1 MSSNDMGGLP
11 GAGAMNDTL
20 EFVRNMWGAM
30 KIPGMSMP
38 SMSPDEINKQ
48 ITDLKAV
55 ESWLQMNMN
64 MLRTTIQTLEV
75 QSATLSAIHTM
86 GQSFSG
92 AGASRAG
99 FDSKPSFESP
109 FDKPLSKSA
118 ETAAAASAEASAD
131 TSGQASSLMPD
142 PAAFAAQFANPAVWW
157 NTVQDQF
164 AQAVNQVVAP
174 AKKSAGRNP
183 AAAKKAPAKKTASNA
198 KKTTASRSTKK
209 SKM

>member
-11 GAGAMNDTL
+11 GSGAMKDTL

-38 SMSPDEINKQ
+38 SMSPDDINKQ

-75 QSATLSAIHTM
+75 QSATLSAIQAM
-86 GQSFSG
+86 GQSFSQPG
-92 AGASRAG
+92 AGRPATEA
-99 FDSKPSFESP
+99 KPGFESP
-109 FDKPLSKSA
+109 FEKSADKTDKPA
-118 ETAAAASAEASAD
+118 PGMPD
-131 TSGQASSLMPD
+131 TSAL
-142 PAAFAAQFANPAVWW
+142 AAQFANTALWW

-164 AQAVNQVVAP
+164 AQAVHKVVTPATETASKKTP
-174 AKKSAGRNP
+174 AKK
-183 AAAKKAPAKKTASNA
+183 KASPP
-198 KKTTASRSTKK
+198 TKK
-209 SKM
+209 SPSSRSRKKDEG

>member
-1 MSSNDMGGLP
+1 MSSNDMGSLP

-30 KIPGMSMP
+30 KVPGMSMH
-38 SMSPDEINKQ
+38 SMSPDDINKQ

-75 QSATLSAIHTM
+75 QSATLSAIQTM

-92 AGASRAG
+92 AGTSRPASDG
-99 FDSKPSFESP
+99 KPSFESP
-109 FDKPLSKSA
+109 FDKSFDKPA
-118 ETAAAASAEASAD
+118 ESAD
-131 TSGQASSLMPD
+131 PSARATSAMPD
-142 PAAFAAQFANPAVWW
+142 PAAFAAQFANPALWW

-164 AQAVNQVVAP
+164 TQAVNQVVAQ
-174 AKKSAGRNP
+174 AKKSAGRKP
-183 AAAKKAPAKKTASNA
+183 AAAKKTPVKKTASAA
-198 KKTTASRSTKK
+198 KKTTASRTRKK

>member
-1 MSSNDMGGLP
+1 MSSNNMDGLP

-38 SMSPDEINKQ
+38 SMSPDDINKQ

-75 QSATLSAIHTM
+75 QSATLSAIHAM
-86 GQSFSG
+86 GQSFSH
-92 AGASRAG
+92 ASTSRPTAE
-99 FDSKPSFESP
+99 SKSEFESP
-109 FDKPLSKSA
+109 FEKSA
-118 ETAAAASAEASAD
+118 DKTDKSASGMPDTAAI
-131 TSGQASSLMPD
+131 
-142 PAAFAAQFANPAVWW
+142 AAQFANSALWW

-164 AQAVNQVVAP
+164 AQAVNQVVT
-174 AKKSAGRNP
+174 
-183 AAAKKAPAKKTASNA
+183 PAKKTVSKKTASKKTA
-198 KKTTASRSTKK
+198 AKKKAAGTTKKTTTAREAKN
-209 SKM
+209 SKT

>member
-1 MSSNDMGGLP
+1 MSSNDMGSLP

-55 ESWLQMNMN
+55 ESWLQLNMN

-75 QSATLSAIHTM
+75 QSATLSAIQTM
-86 GQSFSG
+86 GQSFAT
-92 AGASRAG
+92 AGGGRPASE
-99 FDSKPSFESP
+99 SKPAFESP
-109 FDKPLSKSA
+109 F
-118 ETAAAASAEASAD
+118 ETPATDTAQPGAS
-131 TSGQASSLMPD
+131 MPD
-142 PAAFAAQFANPAVWW
+142 AAAFAAQFTNPAVWW

-174 AKKSAGRNP
+174 ASGPARRKSTTK
-183 AAAKKAPAKKTASNA
+183 KKAPAA
-198 KKTTASRSTKK
+198 KKSGTSGSRSAKK
-209 SKM
+209 ST

>member
-11 GAGAMNDTL
+11 GAGAMNETL

-48 ITDLKAV
+48 IADLKAV

-75 QSATLSAIHTM
+75 QSATLAAIQTM
-86 GQSFSG
+86 GQIFSH
-92 AGASRAG
+92 AGTSRPATE
-99 FDSKPSFESP
+99 SQPSFESP
-109 FDKPLSKSA
+109 FEKSTDKIDISA
-118 ETAAAASAEASAD
+118 
-131 TSGQASSLMPD
+131 SGMPD
-142 PAAFAAQFANPAVWW
+142 TAAFAGQFANPALWW

-164 AQAVNQVVAP
+164 AQAVNQVVTP
-174 AKKSAGRNP
+174 AKKSTS
-183 AAAKKAPAKKTASNA
+183 KKAAPKK
-198 KKTTASRSTKK
+198 RQR
-209 SKM
+209 

>member
-11 GAGAMNDTL
+11 GGGAMNDTL

-38 SMSPDEINKQ
+38 SMSPDDINKQ

-75 QSATLSAIHTM
+75 QSATLSAIQTM
-86 GQSFSG
+86 GQSFSN
-92 AGASRAG
+92 AATSRPAPEG
-99 FDSKPSFESP
+99 KPAFESP
-109 FDKPLSKSA
+109 FEKSTDKMDKSA
-118 ETAAAASAEASAD
+118 PGASD
-131 TSGQASSLMPD
+131 T
-142 PAAFAAQFANPAVWW
+142 AAFAAQFANPALWW

-164 AQAVNQVVAP
+164 AQAVNQVVTPQKKP
-174 AKKSAGRNP
+174 AG
-183 AAAKKAPAKKTASNA
+183 KKAAPKKKASTAA
-198 KKTTASRSTKK
+198 KKTTTPRGTKK
-209 SKM
+209 AKT

>member
-1 MSSNDMGGLP
+1 MSSSNMDGLP

-38 SMSPDEINKQ
+38 SMSPDDINKQ

-75 QSATLSAIHTM
+75 QSATLSAIHAM
-86 GQSFSG
+86 GQSFSQSG
-92 AGASRAG
+92 TSRPTTE
-99 FDSKPSFESP
+99 SKSEFESP
-109 FDKPLSKSA
+109 FEKPADKTDKSTSGMPD
-118 ETAAAASAEASAD
+118 TAAI
-131 TSGQASSLMPD
+131 
-142 PAAFAAQFANPAVWW
+142 AAQFANSALWW

-164 AQAVNQVVAP
+164 AQAVNQVVT
-174 AKKSAGRNP
+174 
-183 AAAKKAPAKKTASNA
+183 PAKKTANKKTASKKTAAKKKATGTA
-198 KKTTASRSTKK
+198 KKTTTARGAKK
-209 SKM
+209 PKT

>member
-38 SMSPDEINKQ
+38 SMSPDDINKQ

-92 AGASRAG
+92 AGASRSG
-99 FDSKPSFESP
+99 FDSKPAFESP
-109 FDKPLSKSA
+109 FDTSFSKPAESA
-118 ETAAAASAEASAD
+118 DTRGDTRADTGEQAASA
-131 TSGQASSLMPD
+131 MPD

-174 AKKSAGRNP
+174 AKKSAGRKP
-183 AAAKKAPAKKTASNA
+183 AAAKKAPAKKAASAA
-198 KKTTASRSTKK
+198 KKTPASRSTKK
-209 SKM
+209 SRM

>member
-1 MSSNDMGGLP
+1 MSSNDRGGLP

-38 SMSPDEINKQ
+38 SMSPEDINKQ

-75 QSATLSAIHTM
+75 QSATLSAIQTM
-86 GQSFSG
+86 GQSFSSTG
-92 AGASRAG
+92 SASSASAGHAG
-99 FDSKPSFESP
+99 TGTKPAFDSP
-109 FDKPLSKSA
+109 FDRP
-118 ETAAAASAEASAD
+118 AD
-131 TSGQASSLMPD
+131 TAQAVSGMPD
-142 PAAFAAQFANPAVWW
+142 AAAFAAQFANPAVWW

-164 AQAVNQVVAP
+164 TQAVNQVVT
-174 AKKSAGRNP
+174 
-183 AAAKKAPAKKTASNA
+183 PAKKTASRTPAAKKKSPPA
-198 KKTTASRSTKK
+198 KKTVSTRTTKK
-209 SKM
+209 SKI

>member
-118 ETAAAASAEASAD
+118 ETAAEASAD
-131 TSGQASSLMPD
+131 TSGQASALMPD

-174 AKKSAGRNP
+174 AKKSAGRKP
-183 AAAKKAPAKKTASNA
+183 AAAKKAPAKKTASKA

>member
-38 SMSPDEINKQ
+38 SMSPDDINKQ

-75 QSATLSAIHTM
+75 QSATLSAIQTM

-92 AGASRAG
+92 AGTSRPASDG
-99 FDSKPSFESP
+99 KPSFESP
-109 FDKPLSKSA
+109 FDKSFDKPAESSDPSDPSA
-118 ETAAAASAEASAD
+118 RAPSA
-131 TSGQASSLMPD
+131 MPD
-142 PAAFAAQFANPAVWW
+142 PAAFAAQFANPALWW

-164 AQAVNQVVAP
+164 TQAVNQVVAP
-174 AKKSAGRNP
+174 AKKSAGRKP
-183 AAAKKAPAKKTASNA
+183 AAAKKTPAKKTASAA
-198 KKTTASRSTKK
+198 KKTTASRTRKK

>member
-1 MSSNDMGGLP
+1 MSSNDMDGLP

-38 SMSPDEINKQ
+38 SMSPDDINKQ

-75 QSATLSAIHTM
+75 QSATLSAIQTM
-86 GQSFSG
+86 GQSFSQ
-92 AGASRAG
+92 AGTSRPMAE
-99 FDSKPSFESP
+99 SKSEFESP
-109 FDKPLSKSA
+109 FEKSA
-118 ETAAAASAEASAD
+118 DKMDNSASGMPDTAAI
-131 TSGQASSLMPD
+131 
-142 PAAFAAQFANPAVWW
+142 AAQFANSALWW

-164 AQAVNQVVAP
+164 AQAVNQVVT
-174 AKKSAGRNP
+174 
-183 AAAKKAPAKKTASNA
+183 PAKKTVRKKTASKKTTAKKKATVTA
-198 KKTTASRSTKK
+198 KKTTASSGAKK
-209 SKM
+209 PKM

>member
-1 MSSNDMGGLP
+1 MSSNDTDGLP

-38 SMSPDEINKQ
+38 SMSPDDINKQ

-75 QSATLSAIHTM
+75 QSATLSAIKTM

-92 AGASRAG
+92 TGTSPSA
-99 FDSKPSFESP
+99 FDTQTSFESP
-109 FDKPLSKSA
+109 FNKP
-118 ETAAAASAEASAD
+118 AD
-131 TSGQASSLMPD
+131 TSDQPASAMPD
-142 PAAFAAQFANPAVWW
+142 TAAFAAQFANPALWW

-164 AQAVNQVVAP
+164 AQAVNQVVSPAGP
-174 AKKSAGRNP
+174 AKKSAVRKTS
-183 AAAKKAPAKKTASNA
+183 AAKKTPTKKTASA
-198 KKTTASRSTKK
+198 VKKAAASRSTKK
-209 SKM
+209 SRT

>member
-11 GAGAMNDTL
+11 GAGAMHDTL

-38 SMSPDEINKQ
+38 SMSPDDINKQ

-75 QSATLSAIHTM
+75 QSATLSALQTM

-92 AGASRAG
+92 AGSSRSA

-109 FDKPLSKSA
+109 FNKSFDKP
-118 ETAAAASAEASAD
+118 AD
-131 TSGQASSLMPD
+131 TSADASEQATFATPD
-142 PAAFAAQFANPAVWW
+142 PTAFAAQFANPAMWW

-174 AKKSAGRNP
+174 PNKSARRKP
-183 AAAKKAPAKKTASNA
+183 AAAKKTPAKKTASA
-198 KKTTASRSTKK
+198 TKKTAASRSAKK
-209 SKM
+209 SKV

>member
-1 MSSNDMGGLP
+1 MSSNNMDGLP

-38 SMSPDEINKQ
+38 SMSPDDINKQ

-75 QSATLSAIHTM
+75 QSATLSAIHAM
-86 GQSFSG
+86 GQSFSH
-92 AGASRAG
+92 AGTSRPTAE
-99 FDSKPSFESP
+99 SKSEFESP
-109 FDKPLSKSA
+109 FEKSA
-118 ETAAAASAEASAD
+118 DKTDKSASGMPDTAAI
-131 TSGQASSLMPD
+131 
-142 PAAFAAQFANPAVWW
+142 AAQFANSALWW

-164 AQAVNQVVAP
+164 AQAVNQVVT
-174 AKKSAGRNP
+174 
-183 AAAKKAPAKKTASNA
+183 PAKKTVSKKTASKKTA
-198 KKTTASRSTKK
+198 AKKKAAGTTKKTTTAREAKN
-209 SKM
+209 SKT

>member
-38 SMSPDEINKQ
+38 SMSPDDINKQ
-48 ITDLKAV
+48 IADLKAV

-75 QSATLSAIHTM
+75 QSATLSAIQAM
-86 GQSFSG
+86 GQNFSQTG
-92 AGASRAG
+92 AGRPSTEA
-99 FDSKPSFESP
+99 KPGFESP
-109 FDKPLSKSA
+109 FEKAADKVDQP
-118 ETAAAASAEASAD
+118 AA
-131 TSGQASSLMPD
+131 GMPD
-142 PAAFAAQFANPAVWW
+142 SSALAAQSANTALWW

-164 AQAVNQVVAP
+164 AQAVNQVVTP
-174 AKKSAGRNP
+174 AKKSASKKT
-183 AAAKKAPAKKTASNA
+183 AAKKKTTPAA
-198 KKTTASRSTKK
+198 KKTTRSRSKK
-209 SKM
+209 KDDV

>member
-38 SMSPDEINKQ
+38 SMSPDDINKQ

-109 FDKPLSKSA
+109 FDKPSSKSA
-118 ETAAAASAEASAD
+118 ETAAEASAD
-131 TSGQASSLMPD
+131 TSGQSSSLMPD

-174 AKKSAGRNP
+174 AKKSAARKP
-183 AAAKKAPAKKTASNA
+183 AAAKKTPAKKTTSKA

>member
-1 MSSNDMGGLP
+1 MSSNDTDGLP

-38 SMSPDEINKQ
+38 SMSPDDINKQ

-75 QSATLSAIHTM
+75 QSATLSAIQTM
-86 GQSFSG
+86 GQSFSH
-92 AGASRAG
+92 AATSRPATE
-99 FDSKPSFESP
+99 SKSGFESP
-109 FDKPLSKSA
+109 FEKSA
-118 ETAAAASAEASAD
+118 EKTDKSASGMPD
-131 TSGQASSLMPD
+131 TS
-142 PAAFAAQFANPAVWW
+142 AFAAQFANPTLWW

-164 AQAVNQVVAP
+164 AQAVNQVVTPPKKP
-174 AKKSAGRNP
+174 AR
-183 AAAKKAPAKKTASNA
+183 KKAAPKKKASAAA
-198 KKTTASRSTKK
+198 KKTTAPRGAKK
-209 SKM
+209 GKA

>member
-1 MSSNDMGGLP
+1 MASNDMGGLP

-38 SMSPDEINKQ
+38 SMSTDDINKQ

-64 MLRTTIQTLEV
+64 MLRATIQTLEV
-75 QSATLSAIHTM
+75 QSATLSAIQTM

-92 AGASRAG
+92 SASRPA
-99 FDSKPSFESP
+99 FESKPAFESP
-109 FDKPLSKSA
+109 FDKPVDTA
-118 ETAAAASAEASAD
+118 EQPASGMPDAAAF
-131 TSGQASSLMPD
+131 T
-142 PAAFAAQFANPAVWW
+142 AQFANPAAWW

-174 AKKSAGRNP
+174 TKKNANKKTAAKKKAP
-183 AAAKKAPAKKTASNA
+183 TAAKKAST
-198 KKTTASRSTKK
+198 SRSPKK
-209 SKM
+209 SKI

>member
-1 MSSNDMGGLP
+1 MSSNNTEGLP

-38 SMSPDEINKQ
+38 SMSPDDINKQ

-75 QSATLSAIHTM
+75 QSATLSAIQTM
-86 GQSFSG
+86 GQSFSH
-92 AGASRAG
+92 AGTSRPTAE
-99 FDSKPSFESP
+99 SKPEFESKFESP
-109 FDKPLSKSA
+109 FKKSA
-118 ETAAAASAEASAD
+118 DKMDKSASGMPDTAAI
-131 TSGQASSLMPD
+131 
-142 PAAFAAQFANPAVWW
+142 AAQFANSALWW

-164 AQAVNQVVAP
+164 AQAVNQVVT
-174 AKKSAGRNP
+174 
-183 AAAKKAPAKKTASNA
+183 PAKKTVRKKTASKKTTAKKKATVTA
-198 KKTTASRSTKK
+198 KKTTASNGAKK
-209 SKM
+209 PKM

>member
-1 MSSNDMGGLP
+1 MSSNDMGSLP

-38 SMSPDEINKQ
+38 SMSPDDINKQ

-75 QSATLSAIHTM
+75 QSATLSAIQTM
-86 GQSFSG
+86 GQSFSH
-92 AGASRAG
+92 AGTSRPTAE
-99 FDSKPSFESP
+99 SKPSFDSP
-109 FDKPLSKSA
+109 FEKSTDTMDKSA
-118 ETAAAASAEASAD
+118 SGMPD
-131 TSGQASSLMPD
+131 TS
-142 PAAFAAQFANPAVWW
+142 AFAAQFANPALWW

-164 AQAVNQVVAP
+164 AQAVSQVVTP
-174 AKKSAGRNP
+174 VKKPVS
-183 AAAKKAPAKKTASNA
+183 KKAAPKKKAKTAA
-198 KKTTASRSTKK
+198 KKTTAPRTRKKTKV
-209 SKM
+209 